1 MVHENFRM
9 RGAIAAPTGC
19 GEGTFNQM
27 ICTDEGETA
36 LRKIGE
42 MPSLLRP
49 VCAEFTAGHERRDG
63 WELKEGG

>member
-1 MVHENFRM
+1 
-9 RGAIAAPTGC
+9 
-19 GEGTFNQM
+19 M

-63 WELKEGG
+63 WELKEGEGRREP